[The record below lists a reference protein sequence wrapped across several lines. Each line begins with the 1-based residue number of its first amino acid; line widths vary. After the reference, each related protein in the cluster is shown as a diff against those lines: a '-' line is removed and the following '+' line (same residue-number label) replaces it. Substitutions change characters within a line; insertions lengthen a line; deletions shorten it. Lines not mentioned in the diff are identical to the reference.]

1 MVFKFPAFSIV
12 YLLMALVLKPQKP
25 RDRKK
30 HHNTHYDSLYDRKKH
45 HNTHYDSLYDI
56 LLYLSYY
63 PIPLTKYRI
72 STNKNVLSSLISKQL
87 IHPVHNKDL
96 LINNKYQDVTHYA
109 ISPKGIEYIKRYESF
124 KQLFV

>member
-25 RDRKK
+25 R
-30 HHNTHYDSLYDRKKH
+30 DRKKH